1 MFIMKAVDFKKAV
14 SELKGSLKGKTL
26 KISFVSGENIE
37 LLSFD
42 NLRGFG
48 NAILELEKKGAG
60 FNFIKVGNRFTQKRI
75 NKPSQASEVLSRGV
89 WNEVFFL
96 ATTVKI

>member
-1 MFIMKAVDFKKAV
+1 MKAADFKKAV
-14 SELKGSLKGKTL
+14 SEVKESLKGKTL
-26 KISFVSGENIE
+26 KISFVNGEKIE
-37 LLSFD
+37 RLTFT
-42 NLRGFG
+42 NLRSFG

-60 FNFIKVGNRFTQKRI
+60 FNFVKVGNQFVQKGI
-75 NKPSQASEVLSRGV
+75 YNPSQAPEVLNRGT